1 MEKSLLGREAT
12 IDRREG
18 SQFVLRFTDGQEIV
32 WASEALPAECRE
44 GDVVWL
50 TVTVAS
56 TTTNERRALARDI
69 LNEIFDSTENQS
81 ASYCHGCSKAAVAF
95 PALY

>member
-1 MEKSLLGREAT
+1 MDKSLPGREAT

-18 SQFVLRFTDGQEIV
+18 SQFVLRFADGQEIV
-32 WASEALPAECRE
+32 WAGDALPAECRE

-50 TVTVAS
+50 TVMVEP

-69 LNEIFDSTENQS
+69 LNEIFDSAENQS
-81 ASYCHGCSKAAVAF
+81 AS
-95 PALY
+95 